1 MASKNRKNRVKFKLT
16 KELIFLVLGLIAI
29 VVTTIVLSQ
38 ESASEKKI
46 KSINT
51 AIIDYNL
58 ANSTSY
64 NTITGEDVFDII
76 EYDELKS
83 TISKNGYVYIY
94 YGSLEKAAYLEN
106 LASINSAALAAE
118 VKTVYLYYS
127 TWVDGQEDLD
137 APEFKEEANEREEIF
152 NKNNDQY
159 NVEDFDIT
167 VTPTLLVYHNGDL
180 IFNSQSASEEWTKII
195 PIAMGLSI
203 EIEE

>member
-29 VVTTIVLSQ
+29 AVTTIVLSQ

-58 ANSTSY
+58 ANSTAY

-83 TISKNGYVYIY
+83 TISKKGYVYIY

-106 LASINSAALAAE
+106 LASINSAALSAE

-127 TWVDGQEDLD
+127 SWVDGQEDLD
-137 APEFKEEANEREEIF
+137 APEFKEEASKREEIF

-159 NVEDFDIT
+159 DVEDFDIT

-180 IFNSQSASEEWTKII
+180 IFNSQSTNEGWTKII
-195 PIAMGLSI
+195 PIAMGLSV

>member
-29 VVTTIVLSQ
+29 AVTTIVLSQ

-58 ANSTSY
+58 ANGSSY

-83 TISKNGYVYIY
+83 TISKKGYVYIY

-106 LASINSAALAAE
+106 LASINTAALAAE

-127 TWVDGQEDLD
+127 SWVDGQEDLD
-137 APEFKEEANEREEIF
+137 APEFKEEASKREEIF
-152 NKNNDQY
+152 NNMSSY
-159 NVEDFDIT
+159 
-167 VTPTLLVYHNGDL
+167 
-180 IFNSQSASEEWTKII
+180 
-195 PIAMGLSI
+195 
-203 EIEE
+203 